1 MKTFETQGLHSLRW
15 RRNIKAPVCICY
27 ILKMQC
33 FKMEKEHQGTLVCK
47 DLKENQHNRA
57 GNTHLHQKR
66 LHLRTFLL
74 FNVLQSPCLQILSDS
89 RRKNESGGAG
99 EGRTELIGRFFP
111 AGTPV
116 GKIEDTVVK
125 ALKLY
130 RRRER

>member
-1 MKTFETQGLHSLRW
+1 M
-15 RRNIKAPVCICY
+15 
-27 ILKMQC
+27 
-33 FKMEKEHQGTLVCK
+33 VCK